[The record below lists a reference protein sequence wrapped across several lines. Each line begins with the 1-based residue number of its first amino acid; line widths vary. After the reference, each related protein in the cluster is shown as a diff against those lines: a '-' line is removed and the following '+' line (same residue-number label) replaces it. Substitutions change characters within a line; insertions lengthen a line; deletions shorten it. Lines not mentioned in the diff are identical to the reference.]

1 MLQLAL
7 NTGST
12 ASLAI
17 IDGIGFDPF
26 FRGLLSVLTGIL
38 VLIGGTYMVMA
49 TDIGTRLGLM
59 VSLGALFGWLFLM
72 GIVWT
77 IYGIGWK
84 GETPTWD
91 LAEINVDDAADPD
104 DGLLFS
110 EFEPVV
116 ALTFG
121 AENGVPFGGLGTL
134 GFDADV
140 VADRVQDGDNAQTA
154 LAAAGVVSE
163 IADPDLAQEAALVAS
178 RELDLGDWRYV
189 VTSDAIR
196 GEAQASVDAFLVQE
210 EVFEVDGYV
219 PSQFGAFILDGK
231 PILAEDANIWD
242 RVGHTLSETIL
253 HPFHGQELIV
263 VQVQGAIPQ
272 ATLPGLPPPVVTVD
286 SDAPVVSVIMERN
299 RGGPIP
305 ALFSGLRFT
314 PAMFTLVCG
323 TIFAVLAFNMHLRDK
338 REAKIRAAAA

>member
-7 NTGST
+7 DTGST

-17 IDGIGFDPF
+17 IDGIAFDPF

-38 VLIGGTYMVMA
+38 VLIGGTYLVLA
-49 TDIGTRLGLM
+49 TDVGTRLGLM

-84 GETPTWD
+84 GQAPTWA
-91 LAEINVDDAADPD
+91 LVEINVDKGAETN
-104 DGLLFS
+104 DGLLS
-110 EFEPVV
+110 SGIESV
-116 ALTFG
+116 AVLSTG
-121 AENGVPFGGLGTL
+121 IPSGGLGSLDFDSDTMIDRAE
-134 GFDADV
+134 DADK
-140 VADRVQDGDNAQTA
+140 AQAAVGTA
-154 LAAAGVVSE
+154 GSVSE
-163 IADPDLAQEAALVAS
+163 IADPDLAQDAALVVS
-178 RELDLGDWRYV
+178 RELALDDWRYL

-196 GEAQASVDAFLVQE
+196 GEAQASVDTFLVE
-210 EVFEVDGYV
+210 EGVFEVGGYV

-231 PILAEDANIWD
+231 PVLKEDANLGD
-242 RVGHTLSETIL
+242 RIAHTLNETIL
-253 HPFHGQELIV
+253 HPFYDRELIV

-272 ATLPGLPPPVVTVD
+272 ATLPGLPPPTVTVD
-286 SDAPVVSVIMERN
+286 ADAPVVAVIMERE

-314 PAMFTLVCG
+314 PAMFTFVSG
-323 TIFAVLAFNMHLRDK
+323 TIFAVLALNMHLRDQ